1 LSKLEE
7 RMRLAAAILRFLK
20 EGPKRYTTLMRLVLD
35 LQGTPSRFTYLLRW
49 LEERGYV
56 EKTGRKETSAPW
68 RITEKGRK
76 FFEAISN

>member
-1 LSKLEE
+1 MSKLEE
-7 RMRLAAAILRFLK
+7 RMRLAAAILRSLE
-20 EGPKRYTTLMRLVLD
+20 EGPKRYTTLLRLTLD
-35 LQGTPSRFTYLLRW
+35 LQGTPSRFIYLLRW